1 MRDMAAAEH
10 AIHALCARDG
20 ARSVYPQ
27 LTHTVMFTKT
37 SEIVKKMIEIGD
49 ALVKTDKS
57 SLE

>member
-1 MRDMAAAEH
+1 MAAAEH